1 MSTQRPKTPLLA
13 VDLIIRHSGNPGG
26 VVVIDRLNPPHGWAL
41 PGGFVDEG
49 ETVEQAALREAREE
63 TSLDVRLEA
72 LLGIYSDPARDSRGH
87 TVSVVYVA
95 RGEGEARARDD
106 AKALAWLDPEDRN
119 QPLAFD
125 HRRILDDYLRYRATG
140 ELAPIRH
147 IGRREGS

>member
-1 MSTQRPKTPLLA
+1 MNAERPTTPLLA
-13 VDLIIRHSGNPGG
+13 VDLIIRHAANPGRI
-26 VVVIDRLNPPHGWAL
+26 VVIERLNPPPGWAL

-63 TSLDVRLEA
+63 TSLEIRLET
-72 LLGIYSDPARDSRGH
+72 LLGVYSDPERDQRGH

-95 RGEGEARARDD
+95 RGEGEARAQDD
-106 AKALAWLDPEDRN
+106 AKALTWLDPEDRA

-140 ELAPIRH
+140 ETAPIRH
-147 IGRREGS
+147 IPR